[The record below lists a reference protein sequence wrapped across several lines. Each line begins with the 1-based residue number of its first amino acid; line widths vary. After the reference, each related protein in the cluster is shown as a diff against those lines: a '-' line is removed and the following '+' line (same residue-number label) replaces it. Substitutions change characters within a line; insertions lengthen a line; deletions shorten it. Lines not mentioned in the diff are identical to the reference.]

1 MNKPIYSFKNVK
13 FSENKNLLLDIRKFD
28 IHRGSC
34 YMFYGDMG
42 SGKTLILDVLTKKNN
57 KYIGELLYDSNDLSK
72 ISKNVY
78 NKDIA
83 IVDQYSKKP
92 FFNTVYNYIYNYVSS
107 KNEKSKVKKYTDTII
122 SKMNLKYIKSMK
134 VRNLTHNQF
143 RWVDLAAKIA
153 ANTKVLFIDEIDNG
167 FSQQRLKNLSK
178 ILYRKCNYD
187 GVTLVATCSNFHS
200 FSNLTSVL
208 VSISNG
214 RISSIRSKNKRK

>member
-1 MNKPIYSFKNVK
+1 MNKPIYSLKNIK
-13 FSENKNLLLDIRKFD
+13 FSKDKNLLLDIRKFD

-42 SGKTLILDVLTKKNN
+42 SGKTLILDVLSKNNN
-57 KYIGELLYDSNDLSK
+57 KYKGQLLYDSNDLSK

-78 NKDIA
+78 SKDFS
-83 IVDQYSKKP
+83 IVNQYSKKP
-92 FFNTVYNYIYNYVSS
+92 FFNTVYKYIYNYVLS
-107 KNEKSKVKKYTDTII
+107 KNEKSKVKKYTDSII
-122 SKMNLKYIKSMK
+122 SKMDLKYIQSVK
-134 VRNLTHNQF
+134 VRNLTQNQF

-153 ANTKVLFIDEIDNG
+153 SNAKVLFIDEIDSG

-200 FSNLTSVL
+200 FTNLTSVL
-208 VSISNG
+208 VSINNG